1 MGAEQ
6 PETIAAIVA
15 AHRAGTLT
23 PAQTVAR
30 TYRRIREH
38 DDPAIFISLC
48 DEKDAIAE
56 AEKLAA
62 RADTADLPLYGVPVA
77 VKDNIDALGFATTAA
92 CPAFSTTPARDS
104 TAVARL
110 RAAGAIIIG
119 KTNLDQFA
127 TGLVGVRSPYGIPRN
142 SVRDDLI
149 PGGSSSGSAVAVGA
163 GLVPLSLG
171 TDTAGSG
178 RVPAML
184 NNIVGLK
191 PSLGMISNAGLVPAC
206 RTLDCISV
214 FALTVDDAALA
225 LSVMAGPDQA
235 DPFSRDRPLQPLT
248 PLPANLR
255 LGVPRNGQLI
265 FFGDKASEAAY
276 ADALKRWTALGATL
290 VEFDLE
296 PFYETARLLYEG
308 PWVAERYLVIKDLL
322 ASAPDTIHPVTR
334 EITAAGAR
342 LTAAET
348 FSALYR
354 LQGLRKIAERTFA
367 DIDALVLPTAPTAY
381 TTAQVL
387 ANPIEAQQPA
397 RHLHQFRQPARSL
410 RSRAAGVDAHRRHS
424 VRHHAAG
431 ACRTR
436 CDAREHRPR
445 VPCGHQAEPRR
456 KGRGTAT
463 ASAAAGRQRRRH
475 PDRRGRRASLRHG
488 AERRI
493 EGAGREADRGDEDCA
508 GLQALCAE
516 NHAAEARLAARRG
529 RRGRLDRAGDLVAVA
544 IRLRQVRQCDSGPDG
559 DRDAATRGWTERKG
573 IPRRA
578 GGAERCAGYHRVWGM
593 AEVYGGECEDV
604 GCVSRAQRITQWC
617 AAEPGP
623 VERLARWIDGSRLC
637 GAALRAAPRPG
648 HDCAYTDTA

>member
-1 MGAEQ
+1 MRAEMGAEQ

-23 PAQTVAR
+23 PAQTIAR
-30 TYRRIREH
+30 SYQRIRDH
-38 DDPAIFISLC
+38 NDPALFISLR

-62 RADTADLPLYGVPVA
+62 KDAAHLPLYGVPVV
-77 VKDNIDALGFATTAA
+77 VKDNIDALGFPTTAA
-92 CPAFSTTPARDS
+92 CPAFSYTPTHDS
-104 TAVARL
+104 TAVLRL

-142 SVRDDLI
+142 SIRDDLI
-149 PGGSSSGSAVAVGA
+149 PGGSSSGSATAVGA
-163 GLVPLSLG
+163 ALVPLSLG

-191 PSLGMISNAGLVPAC
+191 PSLGMISTAGLVPAC

-235 DPFSRDRPLQPLT
+235 DPFSRDRPLGPLT

-265 FFGDKASEAAY
+265 FFGDKKAEAAY
-276 ADALKRWTALGATL
+276 ADALKRWTSLGATL

-308 PWVAERYLVIKDLL
+308 PWVAERYLVIRNLL
-322 ASAPDTIHPVTR
+322 ASAPDSIHPVTR

-354 LQGLRKIAERTFA
+354 LQGLRRIAERTFTN
-367 DIDALVLPTAPTAY
+367 IDALVLPTAPTAY

-387 ANPIEAQQPA
+387 ANPVELNSRLGTYTNFVNLLDLCGLALPA
-397 RHLHQFRQPARSL
+397 EVRSDGIPFGITL
-410 RSRAAGVDAHRRHS
+410 LA
-424 VRHHAAG
+424 
-431 ACRTR
+431 
-436 CDAREHRPR
+436 P
-445 VPCGHQAEPRR
+445 
-456 KGRGTAT
+456 
-463 ASAAAGRQRRRH
+463 AGR
-475 PDRRGRRASLRHG
+475 DALLASIGRVFHADTKLTLG
-488 AERRI
+488 AKGVTQAPLAPLPANSDDEI
-493 EGAGREADRGDEDCA
+493 PIAVVGAHLSGMALNGE
-508 GLQALCAE
+508 LQALNGRLVEATRT
-516 NHAAEARLAARRG
+516 AADYKLYALGTTPPKPGLLRVEAGKGASIELEIWSLSSSAFGKFVNAIPAPMAIGTVRLADGRSLKGFLVEPEVLGAARDITSYG
-529 RRGRLDRAGDLVAVA
+529 
-544 IRLRQVRQCDSGPDG
+544 
-559 DRDAATRGWTERKG
+559 GWRK
-573 IPRRA
+573 
-578 GGAERCAGYHRVWGM
+578 YM
-593 AEVYGGECEDV
+593 AEKATG
-604 GCVSRAQRITQWC
+604 
-617 AAEPGP
+617 
-623 VERLARWIDGSRLC
+623 
-637 GAALRAAPRPG
+637 
-648 HDCAYTDTA
+648 